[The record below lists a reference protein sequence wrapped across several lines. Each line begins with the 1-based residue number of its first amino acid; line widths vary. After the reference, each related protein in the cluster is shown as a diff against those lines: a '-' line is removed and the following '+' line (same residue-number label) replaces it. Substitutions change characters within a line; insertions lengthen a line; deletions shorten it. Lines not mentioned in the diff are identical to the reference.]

1 MELRNDTAWEQYWD
15 EETKTPFAVNG
26 EKLIT
31 FDNEKSIYEKVKFA
45 MEKGLAGTMVWSL
58 DTDDFQGDCASDASN
73 NADRYTNYPLMR
85 SINKAIE
92 TALEDIK
99 RNEENVIHHGK
110 HEEHASFSARTEE
123 NFALISFAFI
133 INVLCLL

>member
-1 MELRNDTAWEQYWD
+1 MELRNNTAWEQFWD

-26 EKLIT
+26 EKIIT

-45 MEKGLAGTMVWSL
+45 MEKGLAGAMVWSL
-58 DTDDFQGDCASDASN
+58 DTDDFQGDCATDAANVNS
-73 NADRYTNYPLMR
+73 YTNYPLMR

-92 TALEDIK
+92 TALDDIK

-110 HEEHASFSARTEE
+110 HDGHVSFSAKNEYS
-123 NFALISFAFI
+123 FVLISLAFI
-133 INVLCLL
+133 INVLCVC